1 MEFFAFLI
9 GKVMP
14 FITLAVFM
22 VGLVFRL
29 SRWQKAAVGNIA
41 LFPSASSRGEL
52 VKKVAGEVM
61 MFSSFRKES
70 KVLWWQTWVFH
81 FTLVL
86 ILLGHTRLIT
96 DWPLRVLLGLSAET
110 VHAIS
115 AWGGGICGVIAMI
128 ACILLMSRRVSLSRV
143 REISNGEDYFVLVLL
158 LLILVTGNAM
168 RFLTHF
174 DITGVQAYFASL
186 FSGGEIL
193 VLHDP
198 MFLLHFSLVQLLII
212 YMPFGKFLHIPGIFY
227 SRTLLAKDY

>member
-14 FITLAVFM
+14 FITLAVFI
-22 VGLVFRL
+22 VGLIFRL
-29 SRWQKAAVGNIA
+29 NRWQKAATGNIA

-52 VKKVAGEVM
+52 FKKVTGEVV

-70 KVLWWQTWVFH
+70 RALWWQTWTFH
-81 FTLVL
+81 VSLVL

-96 DWPLRVLLGLSAET
+96 DWTLRVLFGLSAET
-110 VHAIS
+110 VHSIS
-115 AWGGGICGVIAMI
+115 AWGGGICGILAMVT
-128 ACILLMSRRVSLSRV
+128 CIMLISRRVSMQRV

-174 DITGVQAYFASL
+174 DITVVQAYFASL
-186 FSGGEIL
+186 FSGGPIL

-198 MFLLHFSLVQLLII
+198 MFLLHFFLVQLLII
-212 YMPFGKFLHIPGIFY
+212 YMPFGKLLHIPGIFY
-227 SRTLLAKDY
+227 SRALLAKDY